1 MRSKKTKRR
10 RAVSRPPAGEA
21 TGGEA
26 TPTPGG
32 FEDGSLPSVGA
43 PERRFE
49 LEDLLLAGFVVLLD
63 RFLGRNFDGFLTSP
77 LVLAGALLGV
87 ALCVFSRGPEDTSQ
101 QEMELRRAVL
111 GIPAA
116 LILLGLVLDPGAP
129 GRLRNAIVAFLV
141 LTILVNGILAFL
153 RKTFDRLPS
162 LDRATRRVLVAPAQ
176 LLGVALFERQLRPD
190 LLQSA
195 LLADKPG
202 TGRLVVL
209 GLATLLLYW
218 SAVVGPRILAAGSKS
233 PVVWGPRFLLYFA
246 TVAMV
251 VWRGGQW

>member
-1 MRSKKTKRR
+1 MT
-10 RAVSRPPAGEA
+10 VSRPPTAGASGNTPEA
-21 TGGEA
+21 PAGGL
-26 TPTPGG
+26 
-32 FEDGSLPSVGA
+32 EDASLPSVGA
-43 PERRFE
+43 PDRRFE
-49 LEDLLLAGFVVLLD
+49 LEDLLLAGFVLLLD
-63 RFLGRNFDGFLTSP
+63 RFLGRSFDGFLASP

-87 ALCVFSRGPEDTSQ
+87 AVCVFSRGPEDTSR

-129 GRLRNAIVAFLV
+129 GRLRDAIVAFLV
-141 LTILVNGILAFL
+141 LTALVNGILAFL
-153 RKTFDRLPS
+153 RKTFDRLPLLNRS
-162 LDRATRRVLVAPAQ
+162 SRRVLVAPAQ
-176 LLGVALFERQLRPD
+176 LLGIALFERQLRPD

-202 TGRLVVL
+202 AGRLVVL
-209 GLATLLLYW
+209 GLATVLLYW

-233 PVVWGPRFLLYFA
+233 PVVWGPRFLLYFV